1 MYCTELQPTFACG
14 PRLENKEMLSRLFV
28 LAKVHM
34 YKNLDLLQFTKKC
47 CLNRVFLKSKYDI
60 VLKHH

>member
-1 MYCTELQPTFACG
+1 MYSTELQPTFACG

-34 YKNLDLLQFTKKC
+34 YKNLDLLQFTKKM
-47 CLNRVFLKSKYDI
+47 LLESSFPKI
-60 VLKHH
+60 II